1 MGQATVALMR
11 YNFPVLYLAGRSTLK
26 RLAAPLYLVLLYL
39 ATAATALLDTSLS
52 PALLEVRNIL
62 IHSCAFLGLALVMRW
77 SAGLLG
83 RSLAGWEI
91 RLLLLL
97 ALGFGLGQEVLQAVI
112 RLRVFPVNSL
122 LDIGV
127 DTTGAALGL
136 WIGGRFPA
144 PVQKQ
149 DM

>member
-1 MGQATVALMR
+1 MR
-11 YNFPVLYLAGRSTLK
+11 YNFPVLYPAGRPSLK

-39 ATAATALLDTSLS
+39 ATAATALLDTALS
-52 PALLEVRNIL
+52 PALLEARNIL
-62 IHSCAFLGLALVMRW
+62 IHSGAFLGLALVMRW
-77 SAGLLG
+77 SAGLAG
-83 RSLAGWEI
+83 RPLAGWEV

-97 ALGFGLGQEVLQAVI
+97 ALGFGLGQEVLQALI

-122 LDIGV
+122 LDISV

-136 WIGGRFPA
+136 WLGGRFPA
-144 PVQKQ
+144 PAQKQ